1 MDQRRDRLLPGV
13 ASLVAF
19 ALLASACGSDGSDS
33 SAEAESTPTTEAA
46 QETTTTEFDDSE
58 VELTNEQAEPE
69 EEASTTSEV
78 EAEPENEPVDES
90 QELFPDVVDA
100 TATLEDDGTWTFN
113 ATLSSPYDSPARYAD
128 AWRVVGPD
136 GTEYGIRVLTHDH
149 ANEQP
154 FTRSESGIA
163 IPDDITTVTIEGR
176 DQVSG
181 WGGATFEV
189 ELAR

>member
-1 MDQRRDRLLPGV
+1 MDSRHHRLLPGV
-13 ASLVAF
+13 VALVAF
-19 ALLASACGSDGSDS
+19 ALLASACGSSEPNS
-33 SAEAESTPTTEAA
+33 SAAEAVSTAPTEAP

-58 VELTNEQAEPE
+58 VELTNEQPEPDVE
-69 EEASTTSEV
+69 TSTTSE
-78 EAEPENEPVDES
+78 AEPADEPIDES
-90 QELFPDVVDA
+90 QELFPDVVNA
-100 TATLEDDGTWTFN
+100 TAVLEDDGTWTFN

-154 FTRSESGIA
+154 FTRSESGVM
-163 IPDDITTVTIEGR
+163 IPDDVTTVTIEGR

-181 WGGATFEV
+181 WGGATVEL